1 MSRNSNASNST
12 QAPPIIVSGPS
23 FTIYG
28 EIHNDIDNRFYERLY
43 TSFTQNDRVL
53 LEKTTDP
60 QILQL
65 EQRALQV
72 IPDVSAYLH
81 TIGGSEWLYT
91 KGLIDGKS
99 FEPIDIRIECGYPSQ
114 IQLRSLEEFAKIHP
128 VDFIAFFF
136 KTLKM
141 VIHHKDRLNRPGIKE
156 RFNTFP
162 PILRTQIQ
170 TYMKYLEDGAI
181 DMESVFKIKT
191 NLQLLGVLL
200 VDAHLIDLITEN
212 NKKQNKKHLHI
223 FVGARHANNLYEC
236 LQIENLEIHKT
247 AKGELIQPLKPL
259 E

>member
-12 QAPPIIVSGPS
+12 PPPPIIVSGPS

-43 TSFTQNDRVL
+43 TRFTKNDRIL

-60 QILQL
+60 EILQL
-65 EQRALQV
+65 EQHALQV
-72 IPDVSAYLH
+72 IRDVSAYLD

-114 IQLRSLEEFAKIHP
+114 IQLRSLEEFASIRP

-141 VIHHKDRLNRPGIKE
+141 IISHKDKLNRPGIKE

-162 PILRTQIQ
+162 PILQTQIK
-170 TYMKYLEDGAI
+170 TYMKHLEDGVI

-191 NLQLLGVLL
+191 NLQRLGVLL

-212 NKKQNKKHLHI
+212 NRKENKKHLHI

-236 LQIENLEIHKT
+236 LQIENLEIQKT
-247 AKGELIQPLKPL
+247 AKGELIEPL
-259 E
+259 EPLE